1 MDLAITPELVKVLP
15 SLLWVLFAFT
25 ILYFFYQPIRD
36 ELLPKLASFE
46 AGGVKMSFARESMD
60 AAVEL
65 AQKSKKWPVVV
76 PDADRER
83 VLRRAQR
90 CSQVLNDAQALWIDD
105 CPDNNV
111 NEIRMF
117 RQLRVA
123 IDVATTTEAALEMMK
138 ATEYDLVLSDM
149 ARGNQA
155 DAGLD
160 FLRQLRS
167 SDKTTPVI
175 FYVGVIDLTKG
186 VPTHAFGI
194 TNRPDE
200 LLHLT
205 IDALER
211 KRA

>member
-1 MDLAITPELVKVLP
+1 
-15 SLLWVLFAFT
+15 
-25 ILYFFYQPIRD
+25 
-36 ELLPKLASFE
+36 
-46 AGGVKMSFARESMD
+46 MSFARESMD

-76 PDADRER
+76 PDADREC
-83 VLRRAQR
+83 VLRRARR
-90 CSQVLNDAQALWIDD
+90 CARVLNGAQALWVDD

-117 RQLRVA
+117 RQLQVA
-123 IDVATTTEAALEMMK
+123 IDVATTTEAALDIVK
-138 ATEYDLVLSDM
+138 TKEYDLVLSDM

-160 FLRQLRS
+160 FLQQLRRVG
-167 SDKTTPVI
+167 KTTPVI
-175 FYVGVIDLTKG
+175 FYIGTVDPTKG
-186 VPTHAFGI
+186 IPPQAFGL

>member
-1 MDLAITPELVKVLP
+1 MDLAVAQEVVKILP
-15 SLLWVLFAFT
+15 SLVWAFFAF
-25 ILYFFYQPIRD
+25 IVLYFFYQPIRD

-46 AGGVKMSFARESMD
+46 AGGVKMSFARESMN

-76 PDADRER
+76 PEADRER

-90 CSQVLNDAQALWIDD
+90 CVRVLTGAQALWVDD
-105 CPDNNV
+105 CPDNNI

-117 RQLRVA
+117 RQLKVA
-123 IDVATTTEAALEMMK
+123 IDVATTTEATLEMVK
-138 ATEYDLVLSDM
+138 ATEYDFVLSDM
-149 ARGNQA
+149 ARGNQN

-160 FLRQLRS
+160 FLHKLRRVGN
-167 SDKTTPVI
+167 TLPVI
-175 FYVGVIDLTKG
+175 FYIGTVDPAKG
-186 VPTHAFGI
+186 IPQQAFGL

-211 KRA
+211 TRA